1 MFRTSTSYLII
12 QVIDINDH
20 PPVFQLPV
28 YTATLSE
35 AAPVG
40 SFVAAPQVF
49 VSLCK
54 QKFLTLRRIQI
65 SLKLTYVF

>member
-1 MFRTSTSYLII
+1 MVLLEVMRLTLNVFLRRTSTSFLII

-20 PPVFQLPV
+20 APAFQQEV

-40 SFVAAPQVF
+40 SFVAAPQV
-49 VSLCK
+49 
-54 QKFLTLRRIQI
+54 
-65 SLKLTYVF
+65 